1 MSSQPVGDDA
11 RGTTPAVTLHGVFIE
26 IFGLGALIAGGAG
39 VGKSELALELLSRG
53 HRLIAD
59 DAAEF
64 QLAPD
69 GRVVGRCPPLL
80 YGFLE
85 VRGLGVLHVGRMF
98 GEPALRG
105 SKALDLILRLDPAG
119 EYVNPPDRLRGRRTQ
134 TLVCGRPVPEISL
147 PVRVGQSLATLAEA
161 ACRDQT
167 LRRDGYDAAEDFIAR
182 QMRSI
187 DQSPV

>member
-1 MSSQPVGDDA
+1 M
-11 RGTTPAVTLHGVFIE
+11 TEPASTQTVTLHGVFVE
-26 IFGLGALIAGGAG
+26 IFGLGVLLAGKSG
-39 VGKSELALELLSRG
+39 VGKSELALEMLARG

-64 QLAPD
+64 QLAHD

-98 GEPALRG
+98 GEPALRS
-105 SKALDLILRLDPAG
+105 SKALDLILRLDAAG
-119 EYVNPPDRLRGRRTQ
+119 EGGAIDRLRGRRVQ
-134 TLVCGRPVPEISL
+134 TLVCGRLFPEILL
-147 PVRVGQSLATLAEA
+147 PVRPGQSLATLAEA

-167 LRRDGYDAAEDFIAR
+167 LKRDGYDAAADFEAR
-182 QMRSI
+182 QLQALRPGGSR
-187 DQSPV
+187 P

>member
-1 MSSQPVGDDA
+1 MSDH
-11 RGTTPAVTLHGVFIE
+11 PASDPPPSTVTLHGVLIE
-26 IFGLGALIAGGAG
+26 IFGLGVLLAGRSG
-39 VGKSELALELLSRG
+39 VGKSELALEMLARG
-53 HRLIAD
+53 HRLVAD

-85 VRGLGVLHVGRMF
+85 VRGLGILHIGRMF
-98 GEPALRG
+98 GEPALRA
-105 SKALDLILRLDPAG
+105 SKALDLILRLDAAD
-119 EYVNPPDRLRGRRTQ
+119 EYADPPDRLRGRRIE
-134 TLVCGRPVPEISL
+134 TLVCGKPIPEILL
-147 PVRVGQSLATLAEA
+147 PVRAGQSLATLAEA

-167 LRRDGYDAAEDFIAR
+167 LKRDGYDAAEDFVAR

-187 DQSPV
+187 GQGQALT

>member
-1 MSSQPVGDDA
+1 MPAAARLPVTDI
-11 RGTTPAVTLHGVFIE
+11 PAERVTLHGVLIE
-26 IFGLGALIAGGAG
+26 IFGLGVLLAGRSG
-39 VGKSELALELLSRG
+39 VGKSELALEMLARG
-53 HRLIAD
+53 HRLVAD

-64 QLAPD
+64 ELAGD

-98 GEPALRG
+98 GEPALRA
-105 SKALDLILRLDPAG
+105 SKALDLILRLHAVGDYAD
-119 EYVNPPDRLRGRRTQ
+119 PPDRLHGRRRD
-134 TLVCGRPVPEISL
+134 TLVCGKPIPEISL
-147 PVRVGQSLATLAEA
+147 PVRPGQSLATLAEA

-167 LRRDGYDAAEDFIAR
+167 LKRDGYDAADDFVAR

-187 DQSPV
+187 QGRT

>member
-1 MSSQPVGDDA
+1 M
-11 RGTTPAVTLHGVFIE
+11 PAPAPQGVTLHGVLIE
-26 IFGLGALIAGGAG
+26 IFGLGVLLSGPSG
-39 VGKSELALELLSRG
+39 VGKSELALEMLARG

-64 QLAPD
+64 SLASD

-98 GEPALRG
+98 GEPALRA
-105 SKALDLILRLDPAG
+105 SKALDLILRLSPPG
-119 EYVNPPDRLRGRRTQ
+119 EAVDPPDRLRGRRHDRV
-134 TLVCGRPVPEISL
+134 VCGVSIPEIGL
-147 PVRVGQSLATLAEA
+147 PVRPGQSLATLVEA

-167 LRRDGYDAAEDFIAR
+167 LKRDGYDAAEDFIAR
-182 QMRSI
+182 QAQCIRQGSA
-187 DQSPV
+187 PA

>member
-1 MSSQPVGDDA
+1 MPA
-11 RGTTPAVTLHGVFIE
+11 RPTTLHGVFVE
-26 IFGLGALIAGGAG
+26 IFGLGVLLAGKSG
-39 VGKSELALELLSRG
+39 VGKSELALEMLARG

-64 QLAPD
+64 QLAHD

-98 GEPALRG
+98 GEPALRA
-105 SKALDLILRLDPAG
+105 SKALDLILRLDAG
-119 EYVNPPDRLRGRRTQ
+119 EGGEIDRLRGRRVQ
-134 TLVCGRPVPEISL
+134 TEVCGRSVPEILL
-147 PVRVGQSLATLAEA
+147 PIRVGQSLATLVEA

-167 LRRDGYDAAEDFIAR
+167 LKRDGYDAAEDFIAR
-182 QMRSI
+182 QAQYMTRK
-187 DQSPV
+187 PE

>member
-1 MSSQPVGDDA
+1 MPGSNTD
-11 RGTTPAVTLHGVFIE
+11 AVTLHGVFIE
-26 IFGLGALIAGGAG
+26 IFGLGALLAGRSGI
-39 VGKSELALELLSRG
+39 GKSELALELLARG

-64 QLAPD
+64 ERAPD

-98 GEPALRG
+98 GEPALRA
-105 SKALDLILRLDPAG
+105 SKALDLILRLDPSP
-119 EYVNPPDRLRGRRTQ
+119 EYIDPPDRLRGRRTE
-134 TLVCGRPVPEISL
+134 TLVCGKPIPEISL
-147 PVRVGQSLATLAEA
+147 PVRVGQNLATLAEA

-167 LRRDGYDAAEDFIAR
+167 LKRDGYDAAEDFVAR
-182 QMRSI
+182 QMQIIQKSK
-187 DQSPV
+187 P

>member
-1 MSSQPVGDDA
+1 MSG
-11 RGTTPAVTLHGVFIE
+11 TPAKVTLHGVFVE
-26 IFGLGALIAGGAG
+26 IFGLGVLLAGKSG
-39 VGKSELALELLSRG
+39 VGKSELALEMLARG

-64 QLAPD
+64 ELAHD

-85 VRGLGVLHVGRMF
+85 VRGLGILHVGRMF
-98 GEPALRG
+98 GEPALRS
-105 SKALDLILRLDPAG
+105 SKALDLILRLDPAADHAD
-119 EYVNPPDRLRGRRTQ
+119 PPDRLRGRRFDTE
-134 TLVCGRPVPEISL
+134 VCGKPIPEISL

-167 LRRDGYDAAEDFIAR
+167 LKRDGYDAAEDFMAR

-187 DQSPV
+187 ESGR

>member
-1 MSSQPVGDDA
+1 MSAPK
-11 RGTTPAVTLHGVFIE
+11 VTLHGVFVE
-26 IFGLGALIAGGAG
+26 IFGLGVLLAGKSG
-39 VGKSELALELLSRG
+39 VGKSELALEMLARG

-64 QLAPD
+64 ELAHD

-85 VRGLGVLHVGRMF
+85 VRGLGILHVGRMF
-98 GEPALRG
+98 GEPALRA
-105 SKALDLILRLDPAG
+105 SKALDLILRLDAASD
-119 EYVNPPDRLRGRRTQ
+119 YTDPPDRLRGRRTVV
-134 TLVCGRPVPEISL
+134 TVCGMSIPEISL

-167 LRRDGYDAAEDFIAR
+167 LKRDGYDAAEDFVAR
-182 QMRSI
+182 QMKSI
-187 DQSPV
+187 ESGP

>member
-1 MSSQPVGDDA
+1 MSSTA
-11 RGTTPAVTLHGVFIE
+11 AKVTLHGVFVE
-26 IFGLGALIAGGAG
+26 IFGLGVLLAGKSG
-39 VGKSELALELLSRG
+39 VGKSELALEMLARG

-64 QLAPD
+64 ELAHD

-85 VRGLGVLHVGRMF
+85 VRGLGILHVGRMF
-98 GEPALRG
+98 GEPALRS
-105 SKALDLILRLDPAG
+105 SKALDLILRLDPAA
-119 EYVNPPDRLRGRRTQ
+119 EYSDPPDRLRGRRFDTD
-134 TLVCGRPVPEISL
+134 VCGKPIPEISL

-167 LRRDGYDAAEDFIAR
+167 LKRDGYDAAEDFMAR

-187 DQSPV
+187 ESGR

>member
-1 MSSQPVGDDA
+1 MPNSP
-11 RGTTPAVTLHGVFIE
+11 TTLHGVFVE
-26 IFGLGALIAGGAG
+26 IFGLGVLLAGKSGI
-39 VGKSELALELLSRG
+39 GKSELALEMLARG

-64 QLAPD
+64 ELAHD

-98 GEPALRG
+98 GEPALRA
-105 SKALDLILRLDPAG
+105 SKALDLILRLDAG
-119 EYVNPPDRLRGRRTQ
+119 EGGEIDRLRGRRIQ
-134 TLVCGRPVPEISL
+134 TLVCGKAVPEIQL
-147 PVRVGQSLATLAEA
+147 PIRVGQSLATLVEA

-167 LRRDGYDAAEDFIAR
+167 LKRDGYDAAEDFIAR
-182 QMRSI
+182 QAQVMARK
-187 DQSPV
+187 PE

>member
-1 MSSQPVGDDA
+1 LPESASL
-11 RGTTPAVTLHGVFIE
+11 TLHGVFVE
-26 IFGLGALIAGGAG
+26 IFGLGVLLAGKSGI
-39 VGKSELALELLSRG
+39 GKSELALEMLARG

-64 QLAPD
+64 ELAHD

-98 GEPALRG
+98 GEPALR
-105 SKALDLILRLDPAG
+105 STKALDLILRLDASHDG
-119 EYVNPPDRLRGRRTQ
+119 EVDRLRGRRIQ
-134 TLVCGRPVPEISL
+134 TRVCGKLIPEILL
-147 PVRVGQSLATLAEA
+147 PIRVGQSLATLVEA

-167 LRRDGYDAAEDFIAR
+167 LKRDGYDAAEDFIAR
-182 QMRSI
+182 QMQQLARR
-187 DQSPV
+187 DE